1 MLTEMQGSCDERF
14 APVRDAFARNFELGL
29 DVGASVAVTVDGEFV
44 VDLWAGHTDEERTQ
58 PWQRDTIINVWS
70 TTKTMTALCAL
81 VLADKGE
88 LDFDSPVSRYW
99 PEFASGGR
107 AGIEVRHL
115 MGHTAGLP
123 AWNPPVTEADL
134 NDWEKSTSMLAA
146 QEPWWEPGTMSGYH
160 AVSQGHLIGEVVRRI
175 TGQTLGRFFADEIAV
190 PLGADFHIG
199 LPAEHDQRTARVI
212 PPPPLP
218 LDLLPQDSIAYRT
231 LTGPQLRAE
240 ASWENAWRRAEIPA
254 ANGQGNARSV
264 ATVQSLVACGGSLGG
279 VTLLSGKGCDRIF
292 DVQAV
297 GTDLVLGI
305 PLRLGMGYGIVG
317 DETPLGPSAKAC
329 FWGGWGGS
337 IVVVDL
343 DRRMCIAYV
352 MNRMGEGTVGDERG
366 AGIVISAYAAL
377 AGVTR

>member
-1 MLTEMQGSCDERF
+1 MHGSCDEQF

-29 DVGASVAVTVDGEFV
+29 EVGASVAVTVDGEFV

-58 PWQRDTIINVWS
+58 PWERDTIINVWS

-81 VLADKGE
+81 VLADRGE

-99 PEFASGGR
+99 PEFAAGGKT
-107 AGIEVRHL
+107 GVEVRHL
-115 MGHTAGLP
+115 MGHTAGLA
-123 AWNPPVTEADL
+123 AWNQPVTEADL
-134 NDWEKSTSMLAA
+134 YDWEKSTSMLAA

-160 AVSQGHLIGEVVRRI
+160 AVSQGHLVGEVVRRI
-175 TGQTLGRFFADEIAV
+175 TGQTLGRFFAHEIAG

-199 LPAEHDQRTARVI
+199 LPAEHDHRTVRVI

-218 LDLLPQDSIAYRT
+218 LDLLPHDSIAYRT
-231 LTGPQLRAE
+231 FTGPFLRAE
-240 ASWENAWRRAEIPA
+240 TSWENAWRRAELPA
-254 ANGQGNARSV
+254 VNGQGNARSV

-279 VTLLSGKGCDRIF
+279 VTLLSGQGCDRIF
-292 DVQAV
+292 DVQSV
-297 GTDLVLGI
+297 GPDLVLGA
-305 PLRLGMGYGIVG
+305 PMRLGMGYGIVG

-337 IVVVDL
+337 IVVADL

-352 MNRMGEGTVGDERG
+352 MNRMGEGTTGDERG
-366 AGIVISAYAAL
+366 AAIVMGAYAAL
-377 AGVTR
+377 AGVTS